1 MLAYLELMRVW
12 NALVA
17 AFGFVVAA
25 SVAGVA
31 ISFSNSILLIAAA
44 IVFLQTSAG
53 NVLNDYFDY
62 NIDKINRPNRPL
74 PSGRAD
80 RNTAKLFGILLF
92 VISLFLAFQ
101 LPQAMLALAVFN
113 GLLSIAYSWR
123 LKRTPAGHFVVSW
136 LTASLFIFA
145 AFMSSLTLL
154 IWIVASM
161 VFCISMVR
169 EIAKGLE
176 DFKGDAKM
184 DAATLEVVLGK
195 PTAHLFAIAFAALG
209 IILTFLPY
217 GLGYFKQLYFI
228 LIAIADAAVLYSLY
242 TMKEKA
248 GTAQRILKYVML
260 LTLVAFIAGLY

>member
-1 MLAYLELMRVW
+1 MRVW

-17 AFGFVVAA
+17 VFGFAVAA
-25 SVAGVA
+25 FVAGVS
-31 ISFSNSILLIAAA
+31 ISASNSLLLLAAA

-62 NIDKINRPNRPL
+62 EIDKINRPNRSL
-74 PSGRAD
+74 PSGRAN
-80 RNTAKLFGILLF
+80 RNTAKLFGLLLF
-92 VISLFLAFQ
+92 AVSIIMAFY
-101 LPQAMLALAVFN
+101 LPQAMLALALFN
-113 GLLSIAYSWR
+113 GLLSMAYSWR

-169 EIAKGLE
+169 EIAKGFE
-176 DFKGDAKM
+176 DFKGDARM
-184 DAATLEVVLGK
+184 DAATLEVILGK
-195 PTAHLFAIAFAALG
+195 PTAHLFAITFAALG

-217 GLGYFKQLYFI
+217 GLGYFKSFYI
-228 LIAIADAAVLYSLY
+228 VLIALADAAVLYSLY
-242 TMKEKA
+242 IMKEKA
-248 GTAQRILKYVML
+248 GAAQRILKYVML
-260 LTLVAFIAGLY
+260 LTLAAFIAGTI